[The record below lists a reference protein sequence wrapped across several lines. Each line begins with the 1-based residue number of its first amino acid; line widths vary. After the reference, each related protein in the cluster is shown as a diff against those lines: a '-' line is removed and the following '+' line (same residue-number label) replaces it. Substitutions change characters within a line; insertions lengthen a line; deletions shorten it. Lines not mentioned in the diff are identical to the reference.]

1 MNNTF
6 TIIYISPYSIDNFTS
21 NSTAEELE
29 SILDFLKNII
39 LSHNS
44 FTNITI
50 ECVNDIY
57 DYQING
63 YSFQD
68 KLLDA
73 FNFDEG
79 IYQYYLSEL
88 QKIVGEYIKYNNTLS
103 AKSIIISQNNTL
115 PILLPLTYNESILWG
130 DLLEFPH
137 TYDIEITLALNSKYI
152 VTNFVNESRF
162 IELCK
167 LNYIFLDFH
176 DDVEDT
182 LKTIKFGK
190 YLDYI
195 ELITHSLNVLHQ
207 SYLLIS
213 NDANKNLEDL
223 DFIMTLS
230 HKLGKRLEC
239 TRQGRNKVEWEFK
252 KPSLISLTDKEII
265 NCEYHLK
272 IDQMDNGRP
281 IPFGPGNP
289 VRIYFGLKSYN
300 ELDRKQFKVAHI
312 GMHL

>member
-167 LNYIFLDFH
+167 LNYIFLIFM
-176 DDVEDT
+176 
-182 LKTIKFGK
+182 
-190 YLDYI
+190 
-195 ELITHSLNVLHQ
+195 
-207 SYLLIS
+207 
-213 NDANKNLEDL
+213 
-223 DFIMTLS
+223 MT
-230 HKLGKRLEC
+230 
-239 TRQGRNKVEWEFK
+239 
-252 KPSLISLTDKEII
+252 
-265 NCEYHLK
+265 
-272 IDQMDNGRP
+272 
-281 IPFGPGNP
+281 
-289 VRIYFGLKSYN
+289 
-300 ELDRKQFKVAHI
+300 
-312 GMHL
+312 